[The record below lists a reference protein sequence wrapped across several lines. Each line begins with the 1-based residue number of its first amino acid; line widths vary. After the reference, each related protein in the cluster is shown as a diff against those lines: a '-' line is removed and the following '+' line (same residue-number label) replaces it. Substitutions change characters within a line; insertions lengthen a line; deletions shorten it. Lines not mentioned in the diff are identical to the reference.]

1 MLAPT
6 SCAKTLAAVALVVPL
21 LAAGA
26 AEARRGVKPY
36 YSESYETRGPVRGYE
51 GYVAPDYYC
60 SYSASPIA
68 NAASVR
74 AASSAAASSAGAW
87 SRPASNCGPSRRLP
101 SPQVSS
107 RGLSPGSIYPQAHG
121 QPGAGSRQQV
131 PG

>member
-6 SCAKTLAAVALVVPL
+6 HYAKLLAAVALAVPL

-60 SYSASPIA
+60 SYKRFP
-68 NAASVR
+68 NR
-74 AASSAAASSAGAW
+74 E
-87 SRPASNCGPSRRLP
+87 CTT
-101 SPQVSS
+101 
-107 RGLSPGSIYPQAHG
+107 
-121 QPGAGSRQQV
+121 GAGGKQRCRVVSWRLEQTCQ
-131 PG
+131 